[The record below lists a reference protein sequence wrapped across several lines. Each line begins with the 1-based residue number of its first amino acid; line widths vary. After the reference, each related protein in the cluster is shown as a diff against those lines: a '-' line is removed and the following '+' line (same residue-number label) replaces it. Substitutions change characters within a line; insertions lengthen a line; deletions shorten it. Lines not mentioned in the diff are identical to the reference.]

1 MPTDNLSPP
10 NYFNYQNN
18 TLFPKFLNNVFSNN
32 TTNFGTVKCPPVQP
46 KMINPFSNST
56 PRPSIMPM

>member
-18 TLFPKFLNNVFSNN
+18 TLFPKCLNNIFKP
-32 TTNFGTVKCPPVQP
+32 TNFSAVKCPPVQP
-46 KMINPFSNST
+46 KMSNPLTNPIT
-56 PRPSIMPM
+56 KPTIMPM

>member
-18 TLFPKFLNNVFSNN
+18 NLFPKILNNN
-32 TTNFGTVKCPPVQP
+32 TTNFGTIKCPPVQP
-46 KMINPFSNST
+46 KISNPLSE
-56 PRPSIMPM
+56 PVRRPTIMPM

>member
-18 TLFPKFLNNVFSNN
+18 TLFPKSLNNIFKP
-32 TTNFGTVKCPPVQP
+32 TNFSTVKCLPVQP
-46 KMINPFSNST
+46 KMSNPLRKPT
-56 PRPSIMPM
+56 ILPM

>member
-18 TLFPKFLNNVFSNN
+18 TLFPKILNNDK
-32 TTNFGTVKCPPVQP
+32 TNFGTVKCPPVQP
-46 KMINPFSNST
+46 KMINPFSNPT
-56 PRPSIMPM
+56 PRPSMMPM